1 VSTTTVPVSDALRVL
16 IVEDEGIVAMWL
28 ADALADLGCIVVGPA
43 ARVTKALALIDSE
56 RVEAAILDINVAG
69 ETVFPVADKLLERG
83 IPFVFATGYGIA
95 GLTDAHRDRTVLQKP
110 YLLDTL
116 QRTLEELRRQARG

>member
-1 VSTTTVPVSDALRVL
+1 VNTPVVPALYGLRVL
-16 IVEDEGIVAMWL
+16 VVEDEGIVAMWL
-28 ADALADLGCIVVGPA
+28 ADALGDLGCVVVGPA
-43 ARVTKALALIDSE
+43 ARVTKALALIDSH

-83 IPFVFATGYGIA
+83 IPFVFATGYGVA
-95 GLTDAHRDRTVLQKP
+95 GLTEAHRERTVLQKP

-116 QRTLEELRRQARG
+116 QRTLEELRKSSRS